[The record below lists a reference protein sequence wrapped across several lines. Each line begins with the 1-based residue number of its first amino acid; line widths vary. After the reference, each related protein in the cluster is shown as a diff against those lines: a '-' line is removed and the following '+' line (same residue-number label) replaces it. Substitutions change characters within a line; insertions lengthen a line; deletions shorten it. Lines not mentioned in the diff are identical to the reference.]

1 MIRMKRQS
9 LTLRLT
15 LSFSSLAVLSLAAI
29 GVVLYRSLDSHF
41 LHEDAMELRGKS
53 ALVQH
58 LVSRLRTKDA
68 EGSLDE
74 RLGDALIGHDTLF
87 VRIERAD
94 GAVLFATRAASFP
107 FDLLGRREYDAQ
119 AIDGMRM
126 WSDTIDGHRYR
137 ITRFAVAADGPTR
150 GRLGATLAMNVDHHA
165 QFLSRVGGTIVLSVA
180 VAGIASGLL
189 GWIAVKI
196 GLAPIRALAALTS
209 GISANQLDARVDVK
223 TLPRELV
230 GLGDS
235 FNGMLARLEDSFRRL
250 SDFSSDLA
258 HELRTPVSAL
268 MTQSHVALSQSRSI
282 DDYREVLYSATEEYE
297 RLARMITDML
307 FLAKADHGL
316 LIPTRE
322 PVSLAAEVATL
333 FDFYDALAE
342 TEGVGLAV
350 SGTGVVTGDRIMLRR
365 AFSNLLSNALRHTPS
380 GGIVA
385 VAIDEQE
392 KQVTLTISNPGVV
405 IAPQHLPRIFDR
417 FYRVDYARERTTD
430 GTGLGLAITK
440 SIIEAHGGRISVRS
454 GPECTLFELTFPR

>member
-1 MIRMKRQS
+1 MKRQS

-53 ALVQH
+53 ELVQH
-58 LVSRLRTKDA
+58 LASRLGTQDA
-68 EGSLDE
+68 EDSLDR
-74 RLGDALIGHDTLF
+74 RLGDALTGHDTLS

-94 GAVLFATRAASFP
+94 GAVLFSTSAASFP
-107 FDLLGRREYDAQ
+107 FDLLGRREYDARVMEG
-119 AIDGMRM
+119 IRM

-137 ITRFAVAADGPTR
+137 ITRFAVPADGPTS

-165 QFLSRVGGTIVLSVA
+165 HFMSRVGSTIVLSVA

-189 GWIAVKI
+189 GWIAVKM
-196 GLAPIRALAALTS
+196 GLTPIRALAGLTS
-209 GISANQLDARVDVK
+209 GISANQLHARVDVK

-268 MTQSHVALSQSRSI
+268 MTQSQVALSQSRSI

-342 TEGVGLAV
+342 TEGVTLAV

-385 VAIDEQE
+385 VAIAEQE
-392 KQVTLTISNPGVV
+392 KQVTLTISNPGMP

-417 FYRVDYARERTTD
+417 FYRVDSARERATD
-430 GTGLGLAITK
+430 GAGLGLAITK

-454 GPECTLFELTFPR
+454 GPERTRFELTFRR